1 MFQCFQPNL
10 YIDSVLDLTPER
22 LQKYD
27 LKSLLLDVDC
37 TLKNYRSQTIP
48 PEILHWIETMKENGI
63 GLCLV
68 SNGRGERIRCSA
80 EQVQLPFIA
89 PAMKPLPFG
98 CRTAIQ
104 TMNFDK
110 KSTAMVGDQVFS
122 DLLAGKFA
130 GLFTILVVPMRPE
143 EEPWF
148 AKIKRP
154 LERIVL
160 RRKRTKDS
168 LIVGVDS

>member
-10 YIDSVLDLTPER
+10 YVDSVLDLTPER
-22 LQKYD
+22 LQAYE

-37 TLKNYRSQTIP
+37 TLKNYRSQNIM
-48 PEILHWIETMKENGI
+48 PEILSWIDTMKASGI

-68 SNGRGERIRCSA
+68 SNGRRERIRRFA
-80 EQVQLPFIA
+80 EQVQLPFVA

-110 KSTAMVGDQVFS
+110 KSTAMVGDQVFA
-122 DLLAGKFA
+122 DLLAGKLA
-130 GLFTILVVPMRPE
+130 GLFTILVVPIEPE

-148 AKIKRP
+148 AQIKRP

-160 RRKRTKDS
+160 RKKRY
-168 LIVGVDS
+168 